1 MQFWRCKLLA
11 ETGGK
16 SPHNYRFSLSKHTT
30 GNKLADKG
38 AYLSV
43 SGRSPPVQPTRELC
57 RLTRFVALRLH
68 LAFAQGLATISQEL
82 RRLAEF
88 RRSKKWQ
95 NSPLGKISRWK
106 TTVFGERI
114 SLPPWKAQPASRG
127 DGSKTAPA
135 NLCEMS
141 LRSRRVQANRLEG
154 AATAAKRFPPPEE
167 TAAAKKPSSPSPCG
181 RRRRGAKYPLPPPG
195 RRTRVLRR
203 PVTSQTHRGGICMNY
218 QETDPEFAERFEHFA
233 FEEVPGEPGQQ
244 LDG

>member
-68 LAFAQGLATISQEL
+68 LAFAQGLANISQEL

-127 DGSKTAPA
+127 DGSKPPRPISAKC
-135 NLCEMS
+135 LCARGGCR
-141 LRSRRVQANRLEG
+141 LIAWKARQRRQNA
-154 AATAAKRFPPPEE
+154 
-167 TAAAKKPSSPSPCG
+167 S
-181 RRRRGAKYPLPPPG
+181 RRRRRQRSEKTFFPIALWASAS
-195 RRTRVLRR
+195 RRKISPSAAGEAHAR
-203 PVTSQTHRGGICMNY
+203 PSADQ
-218 QETDPEFAERFEHFA
+218 
-233 FEEVPGEPGQQ
+233 
-244 LDG
+244 